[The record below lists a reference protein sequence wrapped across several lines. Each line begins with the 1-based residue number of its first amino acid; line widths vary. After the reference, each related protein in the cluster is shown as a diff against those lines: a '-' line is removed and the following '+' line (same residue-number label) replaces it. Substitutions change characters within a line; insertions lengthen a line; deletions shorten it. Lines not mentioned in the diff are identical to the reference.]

1 MIIRDRLRVLESAIE
16 CLRVMVERAKEYQ
29 GVGVLESSGEF
40 LVVRESSGTCL
51 GVLGSAEEC
60 WKVQ

>member
-29 GVGVLESSGEF
+29 GVGVLESAEEF
-40 LVVRESSGTCL
+40 R
-51 GVLGSAEEC
+51 GVLGSAEEFWNMLGSPREC
-60 WKVQ
+60 